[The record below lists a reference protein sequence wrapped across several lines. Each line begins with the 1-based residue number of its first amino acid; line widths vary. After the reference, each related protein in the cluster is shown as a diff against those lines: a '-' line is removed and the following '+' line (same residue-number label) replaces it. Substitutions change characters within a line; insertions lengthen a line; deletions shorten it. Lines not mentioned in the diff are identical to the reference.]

1 MIAEDC
7 MFQTWGG
14 SYRVEQTVTDLPAGV
29 YTIKM
34 GFGERMNSEEEN
46 FEDSYV
52 YVKTTE
58 TPEGETGV
66 TVDCP
71 GIGQSFPYDNAVIEN
86 IVVTDGVLTFGV
98 NAGPKSHTF
107 FNQVRILMTGAAA
120 GFDYANAYNEYVE
133 TGIETTKAGTVRAIE
148 LFDLNGRR
156 LSTAT
161 RGVTIV
167 KKYMSD
173 GTVRTEKVVK
183 K

>member
-1 MIAEDC
+1 
-7 MFQTWGG
+7 
-14 SYRVEQTVTDLPAGV
+14 
-29 YTIKM
+29 
-34 GFGERMNSEEEN
+34 
-46 FEDSYV
+46 
-52 YVKTTE
+52 
-58 TPEGETGV
+58 
-66 TVDCP
+66 
-71 GIGQSFPYDNAVIEN
+71 
-86 IVVTDGVLTFGV
+86 
-98 NAGPKSHTF
+98 
-107 FNQVRILMTGAAA
+107 MTGAAA